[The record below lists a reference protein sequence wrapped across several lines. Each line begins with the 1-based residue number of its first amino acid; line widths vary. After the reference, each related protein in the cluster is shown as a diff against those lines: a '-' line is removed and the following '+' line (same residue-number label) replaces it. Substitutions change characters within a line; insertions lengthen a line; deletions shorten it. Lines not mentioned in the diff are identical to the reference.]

1 MSEIDKII
9 NGTCNFQSI
18 PQGSYVKQCS
28 EIVNGQLVM
37 SKAGRGVSMD
47 EKKSINEALLSI
59 NVFDLFRP
67 SWVILQNSSQFPHY

>member
-18 PQGSYVKQCS
+18 PPGSYVKQCS

-37 SKAGRGVSMD
+37 SNAGRGVSTD
-47 EKKSINEALLSI
+47 EKKINK
-59 NVFDLFRP
+59 
-67 SWVILQNSSQFPHY
+67 

>member
-1 MSEIDKII
+1 MVHVTF
-9 NGTCNFQSI
+9 NQCRR
-18 PQGSYVKQCS
+18 SYVKQCS
-28 EIVNGQLVM
+28 EIVNCQLVM
-37 SKAGRGVSMD
+37 SNAGRGVSTD